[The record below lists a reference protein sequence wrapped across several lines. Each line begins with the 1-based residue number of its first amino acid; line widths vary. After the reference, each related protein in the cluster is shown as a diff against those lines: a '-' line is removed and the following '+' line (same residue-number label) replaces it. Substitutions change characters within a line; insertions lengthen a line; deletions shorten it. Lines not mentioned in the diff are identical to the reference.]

1 MGTQQILLIV
11 LSVIIVGV
19 AIAVG
24 ITMFRNQAVNSNA
37 QQLAA
42 EATNIRN
49 EIVQWYKTPAD
60 QGGAGRTV
68 TTANIE
74 ALYTRVDADG
84 TGLINK
90 PNIGK
95 FQIYIVGA
103 ATEASIGALGVEK
116 RGTDSPTFLVNFDL
130 ASGEVVGT
138 ATPGFGTDIP
148 APATAPEDPEDD

>member
-49 EIVQWYKTPAD
+49 EIVQWYKTPSD
-60 QGGAGRTV
+60 QGGAGRIV
-68 TTANIE
+68 TAGNIPV
-74 ALYTRVDADG
+74 LYTRVDATAG
-84 TGLINK
+84 GLITK
-90 PNIGK
+90 PNIGT
-95 FQIYIVGA
+95 FQIYIA
-103 ATEASIGALGVEK
+103 ADDTAAAIGALGVEK
-116 RGTDSPTFLVNFDL
+116 KGTNFPTFMVDFNL
-130 ASGEVVGT
+130 ASGEVGT
-138 ATPGFGTDIP
+138 ATPGFGTTMP
-148 APATAPEDPEDD
+148 TED